1 MVKPIDGWLGGAQAH
16 RKKFGRPMV
25 SLCYAQSLDGS
36 LSARRGEPTALSGPL
51 SSRLTHELRA
61 AHDAIL
67 VGVGTVLADDP
78 RLTVRLVQGKDPQP
92 VIVDSRLRTPPEA
105 YLLREHPLP
114 TWIATLQKMDHPRA
128 ISLQEST
135 GARLLKTPSGESGRV
150 HLPSL
155 LEKLGALGINS
166 LMVEGGAGI
175 ISSFLADQLVDQICL
190 TIAPLLIGG
199 LQINLTEDFLST
211 TQTGGHPRLNEITN
225 QPLGDDLIVW
235 GKIVYPEP

>member
-1 MVKPIDGWLGGAQAH
+1 MVNPINGWLEGAEAH
-16 RKKFGRPMV
+16 RIKFGRPMV

-36 LSARRGEPTALSGPL
+36 LSARRGEPTALSGPK

-78 RLTVRLVQGKDPQP
+78 RLTVRQAQGNDPQP

-114 TWIATLQKMDHPRA
+114 AWIATIQETDHPRA
-128 ISLQEST
+128 KTLQEGT
-135 GARLLKTPSGESGRV
+135 GARLLETPAGEGGHV
-150 HLPSL
+150 HLSSL
-155 LEKLGALGINS
+155 LEQLGALGINS

-175 ISSFLADQLVDQICL
+175 ISSFLAGQLVDQICL
-190 TIAPLLIGG
+190 TIAPLIIGG
-199 LQINLTEDFLST
+199 LQISLPEDFLT
-211 TQTGGHPRLNEITN
+211 TTPASGYPRLSEITY
-225 QPLGDDLIVW
+225 QPLGNDLIVW
-235 GKIVYPEP
+235 GKIVPPEP